1 MGRGVE
7 LVRVEREE
15 RTFDREEVL
24 GRDTA
29 SVFPSLEGGGGA
41 GEGGASEEAKKMA
54 SKFVTESEL
63 EAIRESGGDGPD
75 SARGDDPSSSKP
87 LYQILA
93 ERKEMKELEFEEN
106 WQSMKVGK
114 NKPLD
119 AEEVEFLD
127 EVENALR
134 ASEAKRKREEKDE
147 VEAFKR
153 AQRMEGDADG
163 KPALNA
169 APEEAPKLQPTLVS
183 RKKPAVAVRA
193 KPKIVVKEPEE
204 NIKVDAASARDKDE
218 SSPGLGGLL
227 GDYGS
232 DSDSK

>member
-1 MGRGVE
+1 MFAVKSAGDGPPALEPGLAVRPFAPSAPSFLGAAALGSGLSPTCALASSSVIAPDSTSSRARSFMRSFFPSFFFPVALAGVSAASAMTREPTHRGKLWRAGMGRGVE

-63 EAIRESGGDGPD
+63 EAIQSSGDGPD

-106 WQSMKVGK
+106 WQSMKV
-114 NKPLD
+114 
-119 AEEVEFLD
+119 EEQTSGC
-127 EVENALR
+127 R
-134 ASEAKRKREEKDE
+134 
-147 VEAFKR
+147 
-153 AQRMEGDADG
+153 
-163 KPALNA
+163 
-169 APEEAPKLQPTLVS
+169 
-183 RKKPAVAVRA
+183 
-193 KPKIVVKEPEE
+193 
-204 NIKVDAASARDKDE
+204 
-218 SSPGLGGLL
+218 GG
-227 GDYGS
+227 
-232 DSDSK
+232 